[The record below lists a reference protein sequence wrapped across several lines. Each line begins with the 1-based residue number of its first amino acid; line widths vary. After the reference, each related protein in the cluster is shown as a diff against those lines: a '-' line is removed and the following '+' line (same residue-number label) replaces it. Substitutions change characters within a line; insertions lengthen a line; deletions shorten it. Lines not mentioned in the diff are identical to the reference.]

1 MVGFDVSSSANVDR
15 SDDCESLAGCAD
27 ADKGKLI
34 AKHQCCSGSVH
45 LCISS
50 LLNRSTSTS
59 VGNNCLVGKDGK
71 EELKLRRERGKRT
84 RIRNDFAASEMEP
97 VSEMFLETGRNSGCG
112 ETWGSNSDAEN
123 AVEYSHKNPNIILLA
138 G

>member
-1 MVGFDVSSSANVDR
+1 M
-15 SDDCESLAGCAD
+15 LI
-27 ADKGKLI
+27 KGNLLQ
-34 AKHQCCSGSVH
+34 KHQCCSGSVQ

-59 VGNNCLVGKDGK
+59 VGNNCLVGKDGE
-71 EELKLRRERGKRT
+71 EELKLRREKGKRT

>member
-1 MVGFDVSSSANVDR
+1 M
-15 SDDCESLAGCAD
+15 
-27 ADKGKLI
+27 
-34 AKHQCCSGSVH
+34 Q

>member
-1 MVGFDVSSSANVDR
+1 M
-15 SDDCESLAGCAD
+15 LI
-27 ADKGKLI
+27 KGNLLQ
-34 AKHQCCSGSVH
+34 KHQCCSGSVQ

-71 EELKLRRERGKRT
+71 EELKLKREEKEQK
-84 RIRNDFAASEMEP
+84 RNDFATSEMEP

-112 ETWGSNSDAEN
+112 ETWGA
-123 AVEYSHKNPNIILLA
+123 ILTRKMLWSIPTKIPISSYLRVN
-138 G
+138 

>member
-1 MVGFDVSSSANVDR
+1 
-15 SDDCESLAGCAD
+15 
-27 ADKGKLI
+27 
-34 AKHQCCSGSVH
+34 
-45 LCISS
+45 
-50 LLNRSTSTS
+50 
-59 VGNNCLVGKDGK
+59 
-71 EELKLRRERGKRT
+71 
-84 RIRNDFAASEMEP
+84 MEP

>member
-1 MVGFDVSSSANVDR
+1 M
-15 SDDCESLAGCAD
+15 LI
-27 ADKGKLI
+27 KGNLLQ
-34 AKHQCCSGSVH
+34 KHQCCSGSVQ

-59 VGNNCLVGKDGK
+59 AGNNCLVGKDGK

-123 AVEYSHKNPNIILLA
+123 AVAEYSHKNPNIILLA